1 MALAQQPRNFTCH
14 PSAPPQATSSASSG
28 APVTCTLSTP
38 KTTPHH
44 RPRRRTSTTEFDG
57 QSALAGVLDDPL
69 SHRRHAQ
76 STAHDCRVIDHPLC
90 DRVPPRLGNPRS
102 TRSFMAAQS
111 NLRKTA
117 AEAAIAAFADKW
129 KTFFKTRWRSTSR
142 ATRVLATLLLT
153 LSIVAGAE
161 GTRRRWKRQHDESE
175 QGRKLVRT
183 NSWLHNKDGSRTIYV
198 PYKEGTSKVIINT
211 TKPLTF
217 EAHRRLFLN
226 PPRVSG
232 LGHGTVPSAQTKP
245 GLNLA
250 FLHQFLSLMSI
261 MIPRW
266 SSKEAGLLL
275 SHGVFLMLRTYLS
288 LVVARLDG
296 ELVRDLVAGN
306 GKAFIWGILKWCGLG
321 GFASYTNA
329 MIKYLESKVSIAFR
343 TRLTRYIHDLYLND
357 NLNYY
362 KLSNLDGG
370 VGHGADQFITQDL
383 TLFCA
388 AAANLY
394 SSLGK
399 PFVDLCVFNFQLY
412 RSLGPLALSGL
423 LSNYFLTASILR
435 RLSPPFGK
443 LKAVEGRKE
452 GDFRGLHARLIA
464 NAEEVA
470 FYGGAEM
477 EKTFLNKE
485 YKSLKS
491 WMEGIYMLKIRYNIL
506 EDFILKYSWSAY
518 GYLLASLPVFLPA
531 WGGVGGAAEMLESV
545 AKGGRERNRMKDF
558 ITNKRLMLSL
568 ADAGGRM
575 MYSIKDLAELAGY
588 TSRVYTLISTL
599 HRVHANA
606 YYVRGG
612 QNELYSLSDVQGTI
626 QKGFDGVRFEQ
637 VPVAAPGLWPQG
649 GEELTESLSMIV
661 RSGEHLLIS
670 GPNGVGKTA
679 VSRILA
685 GLWPVYRGLVSRPK
699 SIGQDGIMFLPQRPY
714 LSPGTLRDQVI
725 YPDGHVDMKEKRK
738 SEDDLKRILEEAKL
752 GYLPDREGGW
762 DTRKEWKDVLSG
774 GEKQRMQFARLL
786 YHEPQYAVIDE
797 GTSAVSSDVE
807 GLLYE
812 TCKEKGIT
820 LITISTRASLKKY
833 HTYNLVLGMGDQGD
847 EWEFERIGTE
857 REKLQVEKELQELRE
872 RLAQVD
878 EWKKRRDDIEQELA
892 AVWTDKGE
900 SLEAPD
906 YVDIAGEQQG
916 EPEEGDD
923 EVGGEE
929 ELISAGTD
937 AADVYEE
944 AGETA
949 AEEEEADEAEE
960 AKEAEEEEEEAD
972 EKEIEEIEAVVS
984 STAEDSAGH
993 QIAHA

>member
-1 MALAQQPRNFTCH
+1 MA
-14 PSAPPQATSSASSG
+14 
-28 APVTCTLSTP
+28 V
-38 KTTPHH
+38 
-44 RPRRRTSTTEFDG
+44 
-57 QSALAGVLDDPL
+57 V
-69 SHRRHAQ
+69 Q
-76 STAHDCRVIDHPLC
+76 ST
-90 DRVPPRLGNPRS
+90 
-102 TRSFMAAQS
+102 
-111 NLRKTA
+111 LRHTA
-117 AEAAIAAFADKW
+117 AEDFLQKFYEKW
-129 KTFFKTRWRSTSR
+129 SNRIRSRVRGASKSTRI
-142 ATRVLATLLLT
+142 LATLIFS
-153 LSIVAGAE
+153 LSIILSAE
-161 GTRRRWKRQHDESE
+161 GGRRWWRNRRHERE

-183 NSWLHNKDGSRTIYV
+183 NSGLVNKDGSRTVYV
-198 PYKEGTSKVIINT
+198 PYKDGTTKVVINN

-232 LGHGTVPSAQTKP
+232 LGDGTVPSAQTKP

-261 MIPRW
+261 MLPRW

-296 ELVRDLVAGN
+296 EIVRDLVAGN
-306 GKAFIWGILKWCGLG
+306 GRAFIWGIAKWCGLG

-329 MIKYLESKVSIAFR
+329 MIKFLESKVSIAFR

-370 VGHGADQFITQDL
+370 VGQGADQFITQDL

-388 AAANLY
+388 SAANLY

-412 RSLGPLALSGL
+412 RSLGPLALTGL

-435 RLSPPFGK
+435 KLSPPFGK

-452 GDFRGLHARLIA
+452 GDFRSLHARLIA

-470 FYGGAEM
+470 FYGGADM
-477 EKTFLNKE
+477 EKTFLNRE
-485 YKSLKS
+485 FKSLKS

-531 WGGVGGAAEMLESV
+531 WGGVGGAAEMAANAV
-545 AKGGRERNRMKDF
+545 KGGRERNRMREF

-575 MYSIKDLAELAGY
+575 MYSIKDLSELAGH

-606 YYVRGG
+606 YYLRNG

-626 QKGFDGVRFEQ
+626 QKGFDGVRFEH
-637 VPVAAPGLWPQG
+637 VPIVAPGLWPSG
-649 GEELTESLSMIV
+649 GEELLDSLSMII

-670 GPNGVGKTA
+670 GPNGVGKSA
-679 VSRILA
+679 IARVLA
-685 GLWPVYRGLVSRPK
+685 GLWPAYRGLISRPK
-699 SIGQDGIMFLPQRPY
+699 NIGQDGIMFLPQRPY

-725 YPDGHVDMKEKRK
+725 YPDGHVDMREKRK
-738 SEDDLKRILEEAKL
+738 SEDDLKRVLEEAKL

-774 GEKQRMQFARLL
+774 GEKQRMGFARLL
-786 YHEPQYAVIDE
+786 YHEPQYAIIDE

-812 TCKEKGIT
+812 TCKEKGISEFT
-820 LITISTRASLKKY
+820 PS
-833 HTYNLVLGMGDQGD
+833 NLVLTSTTHP
-847 EWEFERIGTE
+847 GTG
-857 REKLQVEKELQELRE
+857 
-872 RLAQVD
+872 AF
-878 EWKKRRDDIEQELA
+878 
-892 AVWTDKGE
+892 
-900 SLEAPD
+900 S
-906 YVDIAGEQQG
+906 
-916 EPEEGDD
+916 
-923 EVGGEE
+923 
-929 ELISAGTD
+929 
-937 AADVYEE
+937 
-944 AGETA
+944 
-949 AEEEEADEAEE
+949 
-960 AKEAEEEEEEAD
+960 
-972 EKEIEEIEAVVS
+972 
-984 STAEDSAGH
+984 
-993 QIAHA
+993 

>member
-1 MALAQQPRNFTCH
+1 
-14 PSAPPQATSSASSG
+14 
-28 APVTCTLSTP
+28 
-38 KTTPHH
+38 
-44 RPRRRTSTTEFDG
+44 
-57 QSALAGVLDDPL
+57 
-69 SHRRHAQ
+69 
-76 STAHDCRVIDHPLC
+76 
-90 DRVPPRLGNPRS
+90 
-102 TRSFMAAQS
+102 MAAQS
-111 NLRKTA
+111 TLRGSA
-117 AEAAIAAFADKW
+117 AEEAIASFINKYTELIRSKL
-129 KTFFKTRWRSTSR
+129 KTTTRT
-142 ATRVLATLLLT
+142 TRLLATLALAT
-153 LSIVAGAE
+153 SIILSGE
-161 GTRRRWKRQHDESE
+161 GTRRWWKRRREDRE

-198 PYKEGTSKVIINT
+198 PYKDGTSKVVIHS

-232 LGHGTVPSAQTKP
+232 LGDGHVPSAQTKP

-261 MIPRW
+261 MVPRW
-266 SSKEAGLLL
+266 KSKEAGLLV
-275 SHGVFLMLRTYLS
+275 SHGIFLMLRTYLS

-296 ELVRDLVAGN
+296 EIVRDLVAGN
-306 GKAFIWGILKWCGLG
+306 GKQFLLGIVKWCGLG
-321 GFASYTNA
+321 GFASYVNA
-329 MIKYLESKVSIAFR
+329 TIKYLESKVSIAFR

-370 VGHGADQFITQDL
+370 VGQGADQFITQDL

-399 PFVDLCVFNFQLY
+399 PFVDICVFNYQLY
-412 RSLGPLALSGL
+412 RSLGPLALTGL

-464 NAEEVA
+464 NAEEIA

-477 EKTFLNKE
+477 EKTFLNRE
-485 YKSLKS
+485 FKSLKN

-518 GYLLASLPVFLPA
+518 GYLLSSLPVFLPA
-531 WGGVGGAAEMLESV
+531 WGGLGGASEQQAEHAE
-545 AKGGRERNRMKDF
+545 KGGRERTRMKDF

-575 MYSIKDLAELAGY
+575 MYSIKDLSELAGY

-599 HRVHANA
+599 HRAHADA
-606 YYVRGG
+606 YYVRGRE
-612 QNELYSLSDVQGTI
+612 NELYSLSDVQGTI
-626 QKGFDGVRFEQ
+626 QKGFDGVRLEN
-637 VPVAAPGLWPQG
+637 VPIVAPALWPQG
-649 GEELTESLSMIV
+649 GEELLESLSMVV
-661 RSGEHLLIS
+661 RRGEHLLIS
-670 GPNGVGKTA
+670 GPNGVGKSA
-679 VSRILA
+679 IARVIA

-699 SIGQDGIMFLPQRPY
+699 NNGEDGIMFLPQRPY
-714 LSPGTLRDQVI
+714 LSIGTLRDQVI
-725 YPDGHVDMKEKRK
+725 YPDGEADMREKRK
-738 SEDDLKRILEEAKL
+738 NEYDLKRALDQARL
-752 GYLPDREGGW
+752 GYLPEREGGW

-774 GEKQRMQFARLL
+774 GEKQRLAIARLL
-786 YHEPQYAVIDE
+786 YHEPQYAFIDE

-833 HTYNLVLGMGDQGD
+833 HMYNLVLGMGERGD
-847 EWEFERIGTE
+847 EWELQRIGTE
-857 REKLQVEKELQELRE
+857 SEKMHVERELHDLRE
-872 RLAQVD
+872 RLAQV
-878 EWKKRRDDIEQELA
+878 EKWKARREEIEKELNK
-892 AVWTDKGE
+892 VWVEGGE
-900 SLEAPD
+900 NLAPPPYAEKEAEGQATQTESENTLEQRSIGD
-906 YVDIAGEQQG
+906 STVEIVR
-916 EPEEGDD
+916 PEE
-923 EVGGEE
+923 E
-929 ELISAGTD
+929 TD
-937 AADVYEE
+937 QTEYEE
-944 AGETA
+944 ANQGDHTET
-949 AEEEEADEAEE
+949 EAEY
-960 AKEAEEEEEEAD
+960 
-972 EKEIEEIEAVVS
+972 
-984 STAEDSAGH
+984 EDATETEN
-993 QIAHA
+993 

>member
-1 MALAQQPRNFTCH
+1 M
-14 PSAPPQATSSASSG
+14 
-28 APVTCTLSTP
+28 
-38 KTTPHH
+38 
-44 RPRRRTSTTEFDG
+44 
-57 QSALAGVLDDPL
+57 
-69 SHRRHAQ
+69 RH
-76 STAHDCRVIDHPLC
+76 S
-90 DRVPPRLGNPRS
+90 
-102 TRSFMAAQS
+102 
-111 NLRKTA
+111 A
-117 AEAAIAAFADKW
+117 AEEAIAAFIEKY
-129 KTFFKTRWRSTSR
+129 TTLIRTRLRSTSKT
-142 ATRVLATLLLT
+142 TRLLGTLALAA
-153 LSIVAGAE
+153 SIILAGE
-161 GTRRRWKRQHDESE
+161 GSRRWWKRSRAEKE

-183 NSWLHNKDGSRTIYV
+183 NSFLRGKDGSRTIYV
-198 PYKEGTSKVIINT
+198 PYKDGTSKVVIHG

-232 LGHGTVPSAQTKP
+232 LGDSHVPAAQTKP

-266 SSKEAGLLL
+266 TSKEAGLLV
-275 SHGVFLMLRTYLS
+275 SHAAFLMLRTYLS

-296 ELVRDLVAGN
+296 EIVRDLVAGN
-306 GKAFIWGILKWCGLG
+306 GKLFLLGLLKWCGLG

-370 VGHGADQFITQDL
+370 VGQGADQFITQDL

-399 PFVDLCVFNFQLY
+399 PFVDICVFNYQLY
-412 RSLGPLALSGL
+412 RSLGPLALTGL

-477 EKTFLNKE
+477 EKTFLNRE
-485 YKSLKS
+485 FKSLKN

-518 GYLLASLPVFLPA
+518 GYLLSSLPVFLPA
-531 WGGVGGAAEMLESV
+531 WGGMGGATEQSHQVGSGE
-545 AKGGRERNRMKDF
+545 KYGRERTRMKDF

-575 MYSIKDLAELAGY
+575 MYSIKDLSELAGY

-599 HRVHANA
+599 HRAHANA
-606 YYVRGG
+606 YYVRGRE
-612 QNELYSLSDVQGTI
+612 NELYSLSDVQGTI
-626 QKGFDGVRFEQ
+626 QKGFDGVRLEN
-637 VPVAAPGLWPQG
+637 VPIVAPGLWPQG
-649 GEELTESLSMIV
+649 GEELVESLSLIV
-661 RSGEHLLIS
+661 RRGDHLLIS
-670 GPNGVGKTA
+670 GPNGVGKSA
-679 VSRILA
+679 IARVIA

-699 SIGQDGIMFLPQRPY
+699 SVGEDGIMFLPQRPY
-714 LSPGTLRDQVI
+714 LSIGTLRDQVI
-725 YPDGHVDMKEKRK
+725 YPDGEADMRDKRK
-738 SEDDLKRILEEAKL
+738 TEYDLKRALDLAKL

-774 GEKQRMQFARLL
+774 GEKQRIAIARLL
-786 YHEPQYAVIDE
+786 YHEPQYAFIDE

-807 GLLYE
+807 GLMYE
-812 TCKEKGIT
+812 TCKEKGISKFI
-820 LITISTRASLKKY
+820 LMFAY
-833 HTYNLVLGMGDQGD
+833 M
-847 EWEFERIGTE
+847 
-857 REKLQVEKELQELRE
+857 
-872 RLAQVD
+872 
-878 EWKKRRDDIEQELA
+878 
-892 AVWTDKGE
+892 
-900 SLEAPD
+900 
-906 YVDIAGEQQG
+906 
-916 EPEEGDD
+916 
-923 EVGGEE
+923 
-929 ELISAGTD
+929 
-937 AADVYEE
+937 
-944 AGETA
+944 
-949 AEEEEADEAEE
+949 
-960 AKEAEEEEEEAD
+960 
-972 EKEIEEIEAVVS
+972 
-984 STAEDSAGH
+984 
-993 QIAHA
+993 

>member
-1 MALAQQPRNFTCH
+1 MA
-14 PSAPPQATSSASSG
+14 
-28 APVTCTLSTP
+28 V
-38 KTTPHH
+38 
-44 RPRRRTSTTEFDG
+44 
-57 QSALAGVLDDPL
+57 QSK
-69 SHRRHAQ
+69 
-76 STAHDCRVIDHPLC
+76 
-90 DRVPPRLGNPRS
+90 
-102 TRSFMAAQS
+102 
-111 NLRKTA
+111 LRKTA
-117 AEAAIAAFADKW
+117 AEDALAAFIDKW
-129 KTFFKTRWRSTSR
+129 TDIIRRRIRTTSR
-142 ATRVLATLLLT
+142 TTRLLAVLALAS
-153 LSIVAGAE
+153 SIILGAE
-161 GTRRRWKRQHDESE
+161 GSRRWWKNRREERE

-183 NSWLHNKDGSRTIYV
+183 NSWLYNKDGSRTIYV
-198 PYKEGTSKVIINT
+198 PYKDSTSKVVINT

-232 LGHGTVPSAQTKP
+232 LGDGVVPGAQTKP

-296 ELVRDLVAGN
+296 EIVRDLVAGN
-306 GKAFIWGILKWCGLG
+306 GKAFSWGLVKWCGLG

-329 MIKYLESKVSIAFR
+329 MIKFLESKVSIAFR

-357 NLNYY
+357 NHNYY
-362 KLSNLDGG
+362 KLPNLDGG
-370 VGHGADQFITQDL
+370 VGHGADQYITQDL

-388 AAANLY
+388 SAASLY

-452 GDFRGLHARLIA
+452 GDFRSLHARLIA

-470 FYGGAEM
+470 FYGGADM

-485 YKSLKS
+485 FKSLKS

-531 WGGVGGAAEMLESV
+531 WGGIGGVAEM
-545 AKGGRERNRMKDF
+545 AGGGGKTGRERNRMKDF

-575 MYSIKDLAELAGY
+575 MYSIKDLSELAGY

-599 HRVHANA
+599 HRVHADA
-606 YYVRGG
+606 YYLRSG

-626 QKGFDGVRFEQ
+626 QKGFDGVRFEH
-637 VPVAAPGLWPQG
+637 VPVVAPSLWPQG
-649 GEELTESLSMIV
+649 GDELLESLSLIV
-661 RSGEHLLIS
+661 HSGEHLLIS
-670 GPNGVGKTA
+670 GPNGVGKSA
-679 VSRILA
+679 IARILA

-699 SIGQDGIMFLPQRPY
+699 STGQDGIMFLPQRPY

-725 YPDGHVDMKEKRK
+725 YPDGHHDMREKRR
-738 SEDDLKRILEEAKL
+738 SEDDLKRVLEEAKL

-774 GEKQRMQFARLL
+774 GEKQRMGFARLL
-786 YHEPQYAVIDE
+786 YHEPKYAIIDE

-833 HTYNLVLGMGDQGD
+833 HTYNLVIGQGD
-847 EWEFERIGTE
+847 SGEGWEFERIGTE
-857 REKLQVEKELQELRE
+857 REKMQVEKELQDLRE
-872 RLAQVD
+872 RLAKVD
-878 EWKKRRDDIEQELA
+878 EWKKRREEIDAELA
-892 AVWTDKGE
+892 AVWTDKG
-900 SLEAPD
+900 D
-906 YVDIAGEQQG
+906 VVDPPAYTQQPAT
-916 EPEEGDD
+916 E
-923 EVGGEE
+923 
-929 ELISAGTD
+929 
-937 AADVYEE
+937 DVQQQ
-944 AGETA
+944 
-949 AEEEEADEAEE
+949 
-960 AKEAEEEEEEAD
+960 
-972 EKEIEEIEAVVS
+972 S
-984 STAEDSAGH
+984 
-993 QIAHA
+993 

>member
-1 MALAQQPRNFTCH
+1 MA
-14 PSAPPQATSSASSG
+14 
-28 APVTCTLSTP
+28 V
-38 KTTPHH
+38 
-44 RPRRRTSTTEFDG
+44 
-57 QSALAGVLDDPL
+57 
-69 SHRRHAQ
+69 Q
-76 STAHDCRVIDHPLC
+76 ST
-90 DRVPPRLGNPRS
+90 
-102 TRSFMAAQS
+102 
-111 NLRKTA
+111 LRHSA
-117 AEAAIAAFADKW
+117 AEEVIAAFVEKYGELIRTKLRNTS
-129 KTFFKTRWRSTSR
+129 KTTRLLCTL
-142 ATRVLATLLLT
+142 ALAT
-153 LSIVAGAE
+153 SIILAGE
-161 GTRRRWKRQHDESE
+161 GTRRKWKRKREE
-175 QGRKLVRT
+175 RETGRKLVRT

-198 PYKEGTSKVIINT
+198 PYKDGTSKVVISS

-232 LGHGTVPSAQTKP
+232 LGDGHVPAAQTKP

-266 SSKEAGLLL
+266 TSKEAGLLV
-275 SHGVFLMLRTYLS
+275 SHGAFLMLRTYLS

-296 ELVRDLVAGN
+296 EIVRDLVAGN
-306 GKAFIWGILKWCGLG
+306 GKAFLLGLAKWCGLG

-362 KLSNLDGG
+362 KLHNLDGG
-370 VGHGADQFITQDL
+370 VGQGADQFITQDL
-383 TLFCA
+383 TQFCA

-399 PFVDLCVFNFQLY
+399 PFVDICVFNYQLY
-412 RSLGPLALSGL
+412 RSLGPLALTGL

-435 RLSPPFGK
+435 KLSPPFGK

-452 GDFRGLHARLIA
+452 GDFRSLHARLIA

-477 EKTFLNKE
+477 EKTFLNRE
-485 YKSLKS
+485 FKSLKN

-518 GYLLASLPVFLPA
+518 GYLLSSLPVFLPA
-531 WGGVGGAAEMLESV
+531 WGGLGGATEQAGAAGV
-545 AKGGRERNRMKDF
+545 KGGRERERMKDF

-575 MYSIKDLAELAGY
+575 MYSIKDLSELAGY

-599 HRVHANA
+599 HRAHANA
-606 YYVRGG
+606 YYVRGRE
-612 QNELYSLSDVQGTI
+612 NELYSLSDVQGTI
-626 QKGFDGVRFEQ
+626 QKGFDGVRLEN
-637 VPVAAPGLWPQG
+637 VPIVAPGLWPQG
-649 GEELTESLSMIV
+649 GEELLESLSLIV
-661 RSGEHLLIS
+661 RRGDHLLIS
-670 GPNGVGKTA
+670 GPNGIGKSA
-679 VSRILA
+679 IARVIA

-699 SIGQDGIMFLPQRPY
+699 NNGEDGIMFLPQRPY
-714 LSPGTLRDQVI
+714 LSIGTLRDQVI
-725 YPDGHVDMKEKRK
+725 YPDGEADMREKRK
-738 SEDDLKRILEEAKL
+738 NEYDLKKALEQAKL

-774 GEKQRMQFARLL
+774 GEKQRLAIARLL
-786 YHEPQYAVIDE
+786 YHEPQYAFIDE

-833 HTYNLVLGMGDQGD
+833 HTYNLVLGLGERGD
-847 EWEFERIGTE
+847 EWEVQRIGTE
-857 REKLQVEKELQELRE
+857 REKMAVEKELHDLRE
-872 RLAQVD
+872 RLAQV
-878 EWKKRRDDIEQELA
+878 EQWKKRREEIEKELNKVWVGGQEEEL
-892 AVWTDKGE
+892 G
-900 SLEAPD
+900 APV
-906 YVDIAGEQQG
+906 YVEKEEDGEQQQK
-916 EPEEGDD
+916 EHEQDQQ
-923 EVGGEE
+923 
-929 ELISAGTD
+929 T
-937 AADVYEE
+937 
-944 AGETA
+944 
-949 AEEEEADEAEE
+949 EAEE
-960 AKEAEEEEEEAD
+960 TQDEYQEAQSRVMSDDEGDETETEEQRTGTEGSG
-972 EKEIEEIEAVVS
+972 IVV
-984 STAEDSAGH
+984 
-993 QIAHA
+993 

>member
-1 MALAQQPRNFTCH
+1 MA
-14 PSAPPQATSSASSG
+14 
-28 APVTCTLSTP
+28 V
-38 KTTPHH
+38 
-44 RPRRRTSTTEFDG
+44 
-57 QSALAGVLDDPL
+57 
-69 SHRRHAQ
+69 Q
-76 STAHDCRVIDHPLC
+76 ST
-90 DRVPPRLGNPRS
+90 
-102 TRSFMAAQS
+102 
-111 NLRKTA
+111 LRHSA
-117 AEAAIAAFADKW
+117 AEEAIA
-129 KTFFKTRWRSTSR
+129 TFVEKYGELIRTKLRSTSKT
-142 ATRVLATLLLT
+142 TRLLCTLALAT
-153 LSIVAGAE
+153 SIILAGE
-161 GTRRRWKRQHDESE
+161 GTRRKWKRKREE
-175 QGRKLVRT
+175 RETGRKLVRT

-198 PYKEGTSKVIINT
+198 PYKDGTSKVVISS

-232 LGHGTVPSAQTKP
+232 LGDGHVPAAQTKP

-266 SSKEAGLLL
+266 TSKEAGLLV
-275 SHGVFLMLRTYLS
+275 SHGAFLMLRTYLS

-296 ELVRDLVAGN
+296 EIVRDLVAGN
-306 GKAFIWGILKWCGLG
+306 GKAFLLGLAKWCGLG

-362 KLSNLDGG
+362 KLHNLDGG
-370 VGHGADQFITQDL
+370 VGQGADQFITQDL
-383 TLFCA
+383 TQFCA

-399 PFVDLCVFNFQLY
+399 PFVDICVFNYQLY
-412 RSLGPLALSGL
+412 RSLGPLALTGL

-435 RLSPPFGK
+435 KLSPPFGK

-452 GDFRGLHARLIA
+452 GDFRSLHARLIA

-485 YKSLKS
+485 FKSLKN

-518 GYLLASLPVFLPA
+518 GYLLSSLPVFLPA
-531 WGGVGGAAEMLESV
+531 WGGLGGATEV
-545 AKGGRERNRMKDF
+545 AGATAVKGGRERERMKDF

-575 MYSIKDLAELAGY
+575 MYSIKDLSELAGY

-599 HRVHANA
+599 HRAHANA
-606 YYVRGG
+606 YYVRGRE
-612 QNELYSLSDVQGTI
+612 NELYSLSDVQGTI
-626 QKGFDGVRFEQ
+626 QKGFDGVRLEN
-637 VPVAAPGLWPQG
+637 VPIVAPGLWPQG
-649 GEELTESLSMIV
+649 GEELLESLSLIV
-661 RSGEHLLIS
+661 RRGDHLLIS
-670 GPNGVGKTA
+670 GPNGIGKSA
-679 VSRILA
+679 IARVIA

-699 SIGQDGIMFLPQRPY
+699 NNGEDGIMFLPQRPY
-714 LSPGTLRDQVI
+714 LSIGTLRDQVI
-725 YPDGHVDMKEKRK
+725 YPDGEADMREKRK
-738 SEDDLKRILEEAKL
+738 NEYDLKRALEQAKL

-774 GEKQRMQFARLL
+774 GEKQRLAIARLL
-786 YHEPQYAVIDE
+786 YHEPQYAFIDE

-833 HTYNLVLGMGDQGD
+833 HTYNLVLGLGERGD
-847 EWEFERIGTE
+847 EWEVQRIGTE
-857 REKLQVEKELQELRE
+857 REKMAVEKELHDLRE
-872 RLAQVD
+872 RLAQV
-878 EWKKRRDDIEQELA
+878 EKWKKRREEIETELNK
-892 AVWTDKGE
+892 VW
-900 SLEAPD
+900 
-906 YVDIAGEQQG
+906 
-916 EPEEGDD
+916 
-923 EVGGEE
+923 VGGQEE
-929 ELISAGTD
+929 ELGAPAYVVG
-937 AADVYEE
+937 EE
-944 AGETA
+944 QQK
-949 AEEEEADEAEE
+949 EEEQDRQTEAEE
-960 AKEAEEEEEEAD
+960 TQDEYQEAQSRVMSDDEGDETETEEQRTGMEGSG
-972 EKEIEEIEAVVS
+972 IVV
-984 STAEDSAGH
+984 
-993 QIAHA
+993 